1 MVYGELT
8 VQHAGKADG
17 GWAAVSL
24 TIRQQQQHKA
34 ITRLVTVVGST
45 AMLLLAYVKPC
56 TTNLSMGMC
65 SVSETSL
72 VFLLQLLC
80 YDVMSRWPGSHQH
93 SRSMWSCRLQNS
105 SSKS

>member
-1 MVYGELT
+1 MVNCT
-8 VQHAGKADG
+8 VCRQGRR

-24 TIRQQQQHKA
+24 TIRQQQQQHKA

-56 TTNLSMGMC
+56 TTSLSMGMC
-65 SVSETSL
+65 SVSETRL
-72 VFLLQLLC
+72 MFPLHLLC
-80 YDVMSRWPGSHQH
+80 YVLLSRRPGSHQH
-93 SRSMWSCRLQNS
+93 SRSLLSCRLQDS